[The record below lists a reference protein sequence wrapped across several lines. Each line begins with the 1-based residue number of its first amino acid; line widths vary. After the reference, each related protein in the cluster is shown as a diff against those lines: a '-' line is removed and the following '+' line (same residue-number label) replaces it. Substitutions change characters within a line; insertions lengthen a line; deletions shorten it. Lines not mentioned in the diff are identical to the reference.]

1 MELNSLLP
9 SMPYPRKIPLVNLAA
24 LIDPQTE
31 RRDTSA
37 NPSRL
42 DRLGPWL
49 TSAALSSWLQGRELR
64 SVELSTLM

>member
-1 MELNSLLP
+1 
-9 SMPYPRKIPLVNLAA
+9 MPYPRKIPLVNLAA
-24 LIDPQTE
+24 LIDAQTE

-37 NPSRL
+37 NPSLL